1 MILNTEEQEM
11 WDVKKN
17 VLSIDEEYLKSI
29 KNMLLIAIILNMKVK
44 EIRIRSY

>member
-1 MILNTEEQEM
+1 M

-17 VLSIDEEYLKSI
+17 VLSIHEEYLKSI

>member
-1 MILNTEEQEM
+1 M

>member
-1 MILNTEEQEM
+1 M
-11 WDVKKN
+11 WDVKKI

-44 EIRIRSY
+44 DIRIRSY